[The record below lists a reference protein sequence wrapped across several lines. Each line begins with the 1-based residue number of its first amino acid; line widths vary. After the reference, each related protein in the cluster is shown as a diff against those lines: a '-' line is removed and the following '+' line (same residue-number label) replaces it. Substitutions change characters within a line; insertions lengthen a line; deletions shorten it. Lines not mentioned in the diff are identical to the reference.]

1 MIKIIMTYKTT
12 ITNTSFWYN
21 ESQKTVKF
29 MLDGLTKTEINR
41 LTSDE
46 NTYQVN
52 SINRS
57 KHIANVTY
65 NRMSV
70 YSEELLEKFIQT
82 DVTTS
87 KIMVLISILS
97 TDKLFYEYMNEVFK
111 EHKLLGDKQV
121 SHRELDKFMEHKK
134 IENEKI
140 ANWSDDVISRIER
153 AYFTFIRDS
162 GLMDEDKNIKEVY
175 IDYEVQKQLKDE
187 GFEQF
192 TDIIL

>member
-1 MIKIIMTYKTT
+1 
-12 ITNTSFWYN
+12 
-21 ESQKTVKF
+21 
-29 MLDGLTKTEINR
+29 MLDGLSKTEINT
-41 LTSDE
+41 LTTDE
-46 NTYQVN
+46 NTYQV
-52 SINRS
+52 SSVNRS
-57 KHIANVTY
+57 KLISNITY

-70 YSEELLEKFIQT
+70 YSEELLKIFTQT

-121 SHRELDKFMEHKK
+121 SRRELDKFMEHKR

-140 ANWSDDVISRIER
+140 ANWSEDVIGRIKR

-162 GLMDEDKNIKEVY
+162 GLMDENKNIKEVY
-175 IDYEVQKQLKDE
+175 IDYDVQKKLEDE
-187 GFEQF
+187 GFKKF
-192 TDIIL
+192 TEIIL